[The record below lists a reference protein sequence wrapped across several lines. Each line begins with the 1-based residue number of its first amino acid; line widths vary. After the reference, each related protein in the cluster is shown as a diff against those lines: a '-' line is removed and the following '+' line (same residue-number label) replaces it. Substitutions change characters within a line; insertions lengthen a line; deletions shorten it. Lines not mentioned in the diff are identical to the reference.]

1 MAFPAKSCTSSPRIA
16 MRGTR
21 WNAQSNRSSF
31 IMPISWISTSPN
43 FWANARPRSDARDR
57 HRLVMNEIDIVRDIS
72 RRFEKADIPYML
84 TGSMAMNYY
93 AQPRMTRDID
103 VVIAIGPEDVGRVAA
118 LFRPD
123 YYVSEENIRESLA
136 HESIFNLI
144 HQESVIKVDCIIRQ
158 SSDYRRVEFERR
170 ERISILDFRTFI
182 VSKEDLIIS
191 KLFWAKNSHSEI
203 QLADVQNLLSTG
215 YDADYLQHWTG
226 ELGLDNLFNEYLS
239 LPIRRR
245 KSNKSHHRKS

>member
-1 MAFPAKSCTSSPRIA
+1 
-16 MRGTR
+16 
-21 WNAQSNRSSF
+21 
-31 IMPISWISTSPN
+31 
-43 FWANARPRSDARDR
+43 
-57 HRLVMNEIDIVRDIS
+57 MNEIDIVRDIS
-72 RRFEKADIPYML
+72 RRFEQAGIAYML

-144 HQESVIKVDCIIRQ
+144 HQESVIKVDCIIRKGTE
-158 SSDYRRVEFERR
+158 YRREEFERR
-170 ERISILDFRTFI
+170 ERISILDFTTFI

-226 ELGLDNLFNEYLS
+226 ELGLDNLLNECL
-239 LPIRRR
+239 R
-245 KSNKSHHRKS
+245 

>member
-1 MAFPAKSCTSSPRIA
+1 
-16 MRGTR
+16 
-21 WNAQSNRSSF
+21 
-31 IMPISWISTSPN
+31 
-43 FWANARPRSDARDR
+43 
-57 HRLVMNEIDIVRDIS
+57 MNEIDIVRDIS
-72 RRFEKADIPYML
+72 RRFEQAGIAFML

-170 ERISILDFRTFI
+170 ERISILDFTTFI

-226 ELGLDNLFNEYLS
+226 ELGLDNLLNECL
-239 LPIRRR
+239 R
-245 KSNKSHHRKS
+245 